1 MDGISEY
8 KVGPLTLSLRTE
20 VLRKRKEFETAKTH
34 KEFSINKTNTPL
46 FKKDKQK
53 KNIDSN
59 KHKKKRTNKLYDP
72 ETEELLAKS
81 KKALEKKSRIYDEM
95 NREENLDSVVRNS
108 DSFLVDFEQKIE
120 ENKFTGKFTQP
131 PPPPPPPTDYLTNF
145 GELGG
150 SNLFK
155 GFIPEGQVS
164 DTKRENSASENLH
177 YQEAIGN
184 EIREHGVGYFSF
196 STDENVRKEQMED
209 LNRLHTETQNSITKR
224 AKVLAKR
231 KADKAAR
238 MRAIRAHMRKELTA
252 QGRDVS
258 FLDEADEIAE
268 KEAAV
273 EANSVSMETQENET
287 IDKRKEEVFKLI
299 DSIRES
305 TREPT
310 IREWDKDKLVATT
323 GKYYSRK
330 ETERNPDFAPPDLY
344 SRNK

>member
-1 MDGISEY
+1 MDDISDY
-8 KVGPLTLSLRTE
+8 KVSSLTLSLRTE
-20 VLRKRKEFETAKTH
+20 VLRKRKEFENSKTH
-34 KEFSINKTNTPL
+34 REFSINKTNTAL
-46 FKKDKQK
+46 FKKDKHK
-53 KNIDSN
+53 KNINPSKPKKKQSN
-59 KHKKKRTNKLYDP
+59 KFYDP

-81 KKALEKKSRIYDEM
+81 KKALERKSRLYDKM
-95 NREENLDSVVRNS
+95 NREESLDSVVKNS

-120 ENKFTGKFTQP
+120 ENKITGKYTETP
-131 PPPPPPPTDYLTNF
+131 PPPPRDYLPNL
-145 GELGG
+145 GEK
-150 SNLFK
+150 NLFR
-155 GFIPEGQVS
+155 GFVPEGQFD
-164 DTKRENSASENLH
+164 DTKQEKSTSEYMH

-209 LNRLHTETQNSITKR
+209 LDILHTETQNNIAKR
-224 AKVLAKR
+224 AKILAKR
-231 KADKAAR
+231 KADKVAR
-238 MRAIRAHMRKELTA
+238 MTAVRDHMRKELTA

-258 FLDEADEIAE
+258 FLDEADAVAD
-268 KEAAV
+268 KEAAE
-273 EANSVSMETQENET
+273 EANSSMETTKNET
-287 IDKRKEEVFKLI
+287 IDQQKEEVFKLI

-310 IREWDKDKLVATT
+310 IREWDKDKLVATA